1 MKKILLFAI
10 AIVSILFTSC
20 NKPTEEAKFV
30 SELDSLKMRDGLD
43 RDCMVSCY
51 FSEELDEW
59 MNPDEAHSFFFP
71 AILDV
76 KSKCNYEGS
85 FIPKRISCTSVDTI
99 ITENGLTLYHCPV
112 LISFYASN
120 AFGVQDLISDLSPMF
135 FFKNESTE
143 DEDSHIM
150 LRINTDVY
158 PNENNDYM
166 KIYMESAYKDCVIKH
181 DKLDAF
187 ELDGIKYIIS
197 KM

>member
-1 MKKILLFAI
+1 MKNIALFLFACTCI
-10 AIVSILFTSC
+10 FMSC
-20 NKPTEEAKFV
+20 SKQAQNEIKLV

-51 FSEELDEW
+51 FSEDLDGWIKPE
-59 MNPDEAHSFFFP
+59 EAHSFFYSSV
-71 AILDV
+71 LDA

-85 FIPKRISCTSVDTI
+85 FIPKSISCTSVDTI
-99 ITENGLTLYHCPV
+99 TTENGLTLYHCPV

-166 KIYMESAYKDCVIKH
+166 KIYMESVYKDCVIKH

-187 ELDGIKYIIS
+187 ELDGIEYIIS